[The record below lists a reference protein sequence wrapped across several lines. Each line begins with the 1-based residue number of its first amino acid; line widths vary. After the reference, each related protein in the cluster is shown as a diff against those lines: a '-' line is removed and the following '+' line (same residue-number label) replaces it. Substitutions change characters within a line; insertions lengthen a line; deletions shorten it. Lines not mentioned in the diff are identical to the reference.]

1 MKLVRTQPKQALTS
15 DGSAARLSGIHLAS
29 ELLLL
34 PCPKSSRC
42 LFPNPSS
49 QILAMPRLPHFKPNR
64 VAERARTKG
73 EQPKRCPL
81 QPAIGRKQPKRSRDR
96 RRGRNRARM
105 VEAGA
110 SFMVHGI
117 DLPACA
123 IGLPFRFRLLISCGV
138 CLWVQDKIEAAVDD
152 DGGVAGGGVEGG
164 DEEEE
169 EEEMEPVEPLPEPLD
184 DGGPVG
190 WPMPEFCPL
199 TIDGALKESFLET
212 LRKDAAETERPPG
225 EEPEAELQSPGS
237 RPSSSKRPRAGTAS
251 PSSGRPCRNILQ
263 VFQQCRQ
270 DVVGKTETKNF

>member
-110 SFMVHGI
+110 SFM
-117 DLPACA
+117 
-123 IGLPFRFRLLISCGV
+123 
-138 CLWVQDKIEAAVDD
+138 DKIEAAVDD